1 MYTSSSFMRSCGRSL
16 RAGLAV
22 AVVVVMASADC
33 RLANAAAQSF
43 VARVD
48 RAQVPLDDSFL
59 FEVTLVLDDGRATG
73 YRPPNFK
80 DFRVLGEH
88 PSQSTQVQMGGGTT
102 FMQVVYSWR
111 YELMPLRVGNFNI
124 GPAKVKLGDR
134 DIETSPVN
142 ITVTDAVGGAAQ
154 AAPRQTRN
162 GPPGMPPG
170 FPRSLREM
178 IEPQRAAR
186 SSDGQSF
193 IRLVPSKAKVYVGEQ
208 LTAEWYLYL
217 TERQDK
223 YEAIKEPHTDGFWV
237 EDLPIAGNER
247 GLSLTQQNFEGRA
260 YLVAPLL
267 RKALFPLRSGA
278 LTIAPMEAD
287 ISQIDFFG
295 SKLRS
300 ERIKAEPL
308 EIEVMP
314 LPKAGQP
321 PDFDRSAV
329 GSFSIVAVLD
339 KAKVSVGE
347 PVTFKLLI
355 SGQGNVRKLVPPQ
368 IPAVSGLKS
377 YEPKVT
383 SEVTPG
389 EPITGSKTVEVLWLA
404 QKEGTVTVP
413 SLNLAYFDPNKAAYL
428 TAKTEPLSLVITAEE
443 GSAPS
448 NTNAVTM
455 PGTQAVPSAN
465 LENVLPTE
473 LRPIRSRS
481 ALRRDLGI
489 TLYRSPWFVWLLL
502 LPPAG
507 FGLLLT
513 TTQVRQRLQQDTER
527 RRGRRMR
534 KQVRRSLAVAEAK
547 LKAGKKS
554 EFFIEID
561 KSLRELL
568 SAKLGLVVAG
578 LSMDELRTKLR
589 QAGLEPAIATRVTSM
604 LEECDQARFA
614 PGSVSDDGMTTAL
627 DRAGELIVQLERT
640 RLTNLEAQR

>member
-1 MYTSSSFMRSCGRSL
+1 MNTRFSIMRSYGAAL
-16 RAGLAV
+16 RASVAV
-22 AVVVVMASADC
+22 AVVAVLAAADC
-33 RLANAAAQSF
+33 GFANAAAQSF

-124 GPAKVKLGDR
+124 GPAKVKIGDR
-134 DIETSPVN
+134 DVETSPVN
-142 ITVTDAVGGAAQ
+142 MTVIDAVGGAGQ
-154 AAPRQTRN
+154 AAPAQARR
-162 GPPGMPPG
+162 GAPGMPPG
-170 FPRSLREM
+170 FPRGLREM

-186 SSDGQSF
+186 SSEGQNF

-223 YEAIKEPHTDGFWV
+223 YETLKEPHTDGFWV
-237 EDLPIAGNER
+237 EDLPIHGNER

-267 RKALFPLRSGA
+267 RKALFPLRSGS

-314 LPKAGQP
+314 LPKTGQP
-321 PDFDRSAV
+321 ADFDRAAV

-339 KAKVSVGE
+339 KARVPVGE
-347 PVTFKLLI
+347 PVTFKLMI
-355 SGQGNVRKLVPPQ
+355 SGQGNVRKLVPPE
-368 IPAVSGLKS
+368 IPTLSGLKS

-413 SLNLAYFDPNKAAYL
+413 SLSLAYFDPSKAAYL
-428 TAKTEPLSLVITAEE
+428 TAKTEPLTLVITAEE
-443 GSAPS
+443 GAPANNS
-448 NTNAVTM
+448 NATAP
-455 PGTQAVPSAN
+455 PGTRVAPSAN

-489 TLYRSPWFVWLLL
+489 TLYRSPWFIWFLL

-513 TTQVRQRLQQDTER
+513 TSQVRQRLQQDTER

-534 KQVRRSLAVAEAK
+534 KQVRRSLAVAETK
-547 LKAGKKS
+547 LAAGKKS

-561 KSLRELL
+561 RTLRELL

-578 LSMDELRTKLR
+578 LSMEELRSKLG

-614 PGSVSDDGMTTAL
+614 PGSVSDDFMATAL

-640 RLTNLEAQR
+640 RLTKLEAQR

>member
-1 MYTSSSFMRSCGRSL
+1 MNTRPSFLRSCGRAL
-16 RAGLAV
+16 RASVAV
-22 AVVVVMASADC
+22 AVVAVLALADC
-33 RLANAAAQSF
+33 GLANAAAQSF

-111 YELMPLRVGNFNI
+111 YELMPLRAGNFNI

-142 ITVTDAVGGAAQ
+142 VTVTGAMGGAQ
-154 AAPRQTRN
+154 AAPPQAQR
-162 GPPGMPPG
+162 GAPGMPPG

-186 SSDGQSF
+186 SSDTQNF
-193 IRLVPSKAKVYVGEQ
+193 IRMVPSKAKVYVGEQ

-217 TERQDK
+217 AERQDK
-223 YEAIKEPHTDGFWV
+223 YETVKEPHTDGFWV
-237 EDLPIAGNER
+237 EDLPIQGNER
-247 GLSLTQQNFEGRA
+247 GLSLSQQNFEGRA

-267 RKALFPLRSGA
+267 RKALFPLRSGS
-278 LTIAPMEAD
+278 LSVSPMEAD

-300 ERIKAEPL
+300 ERIKADPI

-321 PDFDRSAV
+321 LDFDRAAV
-329 GSFSIVAVLD
+329 GSFSMVAVLD
-339 KAKVSVGE
+339 KSKVPVGE
-347 PVTFKLLI
+347 PVTFKLMI
-355 SGQGNVRKLVPPQ
+355 SGQGNVRKLVPPA
-368 IPAVSGLKS
+368 IPDLAGLKA

-389 EPITGSKTVEVLWLA
+389 EPVTGSKTVEVLWLA

-413 SLNLAYFDPNKAAYL
+413 SLSLAYFDPSKAAYL
-428 TAKTEPLSLVITAEE
+428 TAKTEPLSLVITADE
-443 GSAPS
+443 GAPAG
-448 NTNAVTM
+448 NTNAAAL
-455 PGTQAVPSAN
+455 PGNRAAPAAQ

-481 ALRRDLGI
+481 ALRRDLGL
-489 TLYRSPWFVWLLL
+489 TLYRSPWFTWLLL
-502 LPPAG
+502 LPPAA

-513 TTQVRQRLQQDTER
+513 TSQVRQRLQQDTER

-534 KQVRRSLAVAEAK
+534 KQVKRSLAAAETK
-547 LKAGKKS
+547 LAAGKKS
-554 EFFIEID
+554 DFFIEID
-561 KSLRELL
+561 KTLRELL

-578 LSMDELRTKLR
+578 LSMEELRAKLG
-589 QAGLEPAIATRVTSM
+589 QAGLESTIATRVTSM

-627 DRAGELIVQLERT
+627 DRAGELIVQLQRT
-640 RLTNLEAQR
+640 RLAKLEEQR